1 MKRLIFLSLSIFMT
15 VSLSAQTYTIVSR
28 NNDTIKMVP
37 NALGSGANALKSLV
51 PGSAPI
57 TPQYRLIKKVDQ
69 GKESLIFV
77 DFTRVLD
84 KILVAYE
91 TDLVTPG
98 EWKVTTISYAD
109 LYNVVTRQNAIY
121 LSGEIF
127 GMKVEMFQRPPV
139 IWEDIVN
146 IDGVE
151 FPLPLKLAAYESDLA
166 QKAQKAAEKEQQRL
180 EKELAA
186 AEKNREKEAANA
198 EKAAE
203 IEAKKAEQEKLIIEM
218 ASKDENK
225 AYVAYLIKAQRYDL
239 AYVKEIKQFF
249 SWDEIQQLMQS
260 YSVELLEKMSK
271 NHSKYFEKY
280 EILN

>member
-1 MKRLIFLSLSIFMT
+1 MKKLIFLFLSIFVT
-15 VSLSAQTYTIVSR
+15 VSLLAQTYTVISR
-28 NNDTIKMVP
+28 NNDTIKMFP

-84 KILVAYE
+84 KILVTYE

-180 EKELAA
+180 EKELANA
-186 AEKNREKEAANA
+186 AKTVEEEK
-198 EKAAE
+198 
-203 IEAKKAEQEKLIIEM
+203 KKAEQERIITEL
-218 ASKDENK
+218 ATKTENR
-225 AYVAYLIKAQRYDL
+225 AYLALLFKTQRLDKSFG
-239 AYVKEIKQFF
+239 AEIKQYFP
-249 SWDEIQQLMQS
+249 WDEIQKLIQS
-260 YSVELLEKMSK
+260 YSVEQLQNMSK
-271 NHSKYFEKY
+271 NHSEYFEKY
-280 EILN
+280 EIEF